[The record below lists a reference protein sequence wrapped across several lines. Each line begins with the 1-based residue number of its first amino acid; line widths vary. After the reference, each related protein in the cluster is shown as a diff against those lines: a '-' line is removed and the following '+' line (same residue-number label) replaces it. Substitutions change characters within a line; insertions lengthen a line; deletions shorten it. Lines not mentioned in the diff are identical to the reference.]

1 MIKNFEKYLASGF
14 LFGAVLMMSVV
25 SFSCKSKDKTETP
38 KEDKVVADSIAEDS
52 IVEDTS
58 LKIADCD
65 IMYFRGSKFCFFSV
79 ERMDSVVYEGE
90 TDEIVNYSF
99 VPGTLGLYYSVCKD
113 SMMVLKYIDF
123 DSEEPTPKHIVNW
136 GLPCDSCITETYGTY
151 SALRVSDDGRYFG
164 VNYDFSWDGYW
175 FTKIKVY
182 DNELHK
188 FVTSQN
194 VEKLYSYFE
203 SSSDDEEENDDD
215 VSTISFS
222 EDEYDYDSDDED
234 LPKLHNYY
242 CEQKGKGKICLTDKL
257 KFDETPE
264 EYYAGMVS
272 PKGDR
277 VVFGAVTGWG
287 DFPHGPYCIASLD
300 GKYQMILDG
309 TDLSYDEGPSMAWL
323 DDGTFLYIVNFME
336 GVEDFKPAIMAIY
349 PDSNKPVELFKV
361 SEFIMLPKISPEE

>member
-14 LFGAVLMMSVV
+14 LFGVVLMMSVV
-25 SFSCKSKDKTETP
+25 LFSCKSKDKAEAQ
-38 KEDKVVADSIAEDS
+38 KDDKVVADNIVEDS
-52 IVEDTS
+52 IVEDTT

-65 IMYFRGSKFCFFSV
+65 FMYFRGNKFCFFSI
-79 ERMDSVVYEGE
+79 ERMDSIVYEGE

-113 SMMVLKYIDF
+113 SSMALKYIDF
-123 DSEEPTPKHIVNW
+123 DSEDPTPKQIVNW
-136 GLPCDSCITETYGTY
+136 DLSCNDCITETYGTY

-182 DNELHK
+182 DNESHK

-194 VEKLYSYFE
+194 TEKLYSYFE
-203 SSSDDEEENDDD
+203 SSSSDEEDEDDEVITYSSFYEAGADDDDEE
-215 VSTISFS
+215 S
-222 EDEYDYDSDDED
+222 EGSSY
-234 LPKLHNYY
+234 NYY
-242 CEQKGKGKICLTDKL
+242 YGSEGDGGVCLTDKM
-257 KFDETPE
+257 KFESTPE
-264 EYYAGMVS
+264 EFNFSGIS

-300 GKYQMILDG
+300 GKYQMVLDG

-323 DDGTFLYIVNFME
+323 DDGTFLYIANFMDD
-336 GVEDFKPAIMAIY
+336 VEDFKPAIMAIY
-349 PDSNKPVELFKV
+349 PDSTKPVELFKV
-361 SEFIMLPKISPEE
+361 SEFVMLPKKE

>member
-1 MIKNFEKYLASGF
+1 MIKNFEKYLASAL

-25 SFSCKSKDKTETP
+25 SFSCKSKDKAETT
-38 KEDKVVADSIAEDS
+38 KDDKVVADSIAEDS

-65 IMYFRGSKFCFFSV
+65 FMYFRGNKFCFFSM

-99 VPGTLGLYYSVCKD
+99 VPGTLSMYYSVCKD

-123 DSEEPTPKHIVNW
+123 DSEDPTPKHIVNW
-136 GLPCDSCITETYGTY
+136 GLSCDSCITETYGT
-151 SALRVSDDGRYFG
+151 SSPLSVSDDGRYFG

-182 DNELHK
+182 DNESHK

-194 VEKLYSYFE
+194 QEKLYSYFNH
-203 SSSDDEEENDDD
+203 SSDVEEE
-215 VSTISFS
+215 ISPIIFF
-222 EDEYDYDSDDED
+222 EDNHNYDSDDED
-234 LPKLHNYY
+234 LPQAHNYY
-242 CEQKGKGKICLTDKL
+242 CEQKGKGKVCLTDKL

-264 EYYAGMVS
+264 EYYSGMVS
-272 PKGDR
+272 PTGDR

-287 DFPHGPYCIASLD
+287 DFSHGPYCIASLD
-300 GKYQMILDG
+300 GKFQMILDG

-323 DDGTFLYIVNFME
+323 EDGTFLYIVNFME

-349 PDSNKPVELFKV
+349 PDSTKPVELFKV
-361 SEFIMLPKISPEE
+361 SEFIMLPKK

>member
-1 MIKNFEKYLASGF
+1 MSSDFGKWIAILA
-14 LFGAVLMMSVV
+14 LVLISVV
-25 SFSCKSKDKTETP
+25 LFSCSSKDKADAGKI
-38 KEDKVVADSIAEDS
+38 KEDRAVADSIVEDS

-65 IMYFRGSKFCFFSV
+65 FMYFRGNKFCFFSM
-79 ERMDSVVYEGE
+79 ERMDSIVYEGE

-113 SMMVLKYIDF
+113 SSMVLKFIDF

-136 GLPCDSCITETYGTY
+136 DLSCNDCITETYGTY
-151 SALRVSDDGRYFG
+151 SALSMSDDGRYFG

-194 VEKLYSYFE
+194 IEKLYSYFE
-203 SSSDDEEENDDD
+203 SSSNEDEDDD
-215 VSTISFS
+215 DNEVISYSSFYEAGADDAEGES
-222 EDEYDYDSDDED
+222 EGSSY
-234 LPKLHNYY
+234 NYY
-242 CEQKGKGKICLTDKL
+242 YGSEGNGGVCLTDKM
-257 KFDETPE
+257 KFESTPE
-264 EYYAGMVS
+264 EFEFSGIS

-277 VVFGAVTGWG
+277 VVFGAILGWG
-287 DFPHGPYCIASLD
+287 DFPHGPFCVASLD
-300 GKYQMILDG
+300 GKTQVVLEG

-323 DDGTFLYIVNFME
+323 EDGTFLYIANFMAD
-336 GVEDFKPAIMAIY
+336 VENFEPAIMAIS
-349 PDSNKPVELFKV
+349 PDSIKPVELFKV
-361 SEFIMLPKISPEE
+361 SKFIMLPKKE